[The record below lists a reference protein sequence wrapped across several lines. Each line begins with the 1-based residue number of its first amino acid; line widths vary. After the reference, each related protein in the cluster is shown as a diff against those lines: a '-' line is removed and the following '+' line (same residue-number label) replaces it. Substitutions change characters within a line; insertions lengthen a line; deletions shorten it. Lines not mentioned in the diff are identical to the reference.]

1 MSSLLLGVF
10 KLSRENTQPANMCDI
25 IFEKAE
31 DVYAEATV
39 ERVFLKR
46 CYEKFRRIQKKT
58 CAGISF
64 FVKVKFCR
72 SAASLKTR
80 L

>member
-1 MSSLLLGVF
+1 
-10 KLSRENTQPANMCDI
+10 MCDI

-46 CYEKFRRIQKKT
+46 CYEKFRRIQKKNM
-58 CAGISF
+58 CRNLF
-64 FVKVKFCR
+64 FC
-72 SAASLKTR
+72 
-80 L
+80 

>member
-10 KLSRENTQPANMCDI
+10 KLRRENTQPANMCDI
-25 IFEKAE
+25 VFEKAE

-46 CYEKFRRIQKKT
+46 CYEKFRRIQKKH
-58 CAGISF
+58 
-64 FVKVKFCR
+64 VPE
-72 SAASLKTR
+72 SLFLLK
-80 L
+80 LNSVDLQLL